1 VFRGQMDT
9 LLVLIFW
16 AVVSD
21 TYTLSAANRLVP
33 ILGGLGILGK
43 TAANKMG
50 GESGR
55 ILTSYGL
62 LPDDLL
68 LIVAA
73 FLGLSA
79 LVLWWLNRRARG
91 LLGMSAKGERRAARI
106 SLRDTFQEAPRFVRE
121 VQIFRLLMI
130 ITFLSAISARTVPFQ
145 FLALSKTAY
154 ADNLAFQTFYGNVR
168 ALLQVVLFFLQLFVV
183 NRAFAR
189 VGATT
194 ALLALPLVFTA
205 SGLLLGL
212 MPGLWTGLIV
222 MYVNEIKYKVFE
234 RPGLGV
240 LFTLV
245 PQQMKGRV
253 AILMNTFIRPA
264 GWMVSG
270 GLLLLMIRLTEI
282 GWLRGLDWAVGALL
296 LICGLLCLPAIEL
309 LRRNY
314 AAYLLDW
321 RLARRKRQIP
331 DWQQWVGPMA
341 LQEVREAT
349 RAQAVEKVPQPAVP
363 RSPWSF
369 GLRELELMVAG
380 ALLCALFSWVTDF
393 LGLSPAGYIS
403 LRPAKVVPVLA
414 GLLGGPL
421 VGFGTG
427 FFGNI
432 LGDALTLETAQFW
445 WNWHIGNGLVG
456 LSAGL
461 FWLLGWR
468 YRSGHD
474 LLKLLGG
481 VALTELIG
489 LGLAAVAELTLPALQ
504 AAIATDAG
512 LASSAQVTARLIV
525 GGRYLPAVLSD
536 IAMHVLLLPP
546 VLHVLRSQL
555 EEKERPQL

>member
-1 VFRGQMDT
+1 MPQEKGAPRAWAHLITQALQVRPTEFRSFLLLAGVFASIQLVDGLLDVVAVSGFVGNVGIYRLPYLALLEGTLLILLGNLYVPLVDRWPKAWLMTGLFLTYGLILCGVRVLVAWGRIPFATYSLLYVFRGQMDT

-183 NRAFAR
+183 NRVFAR

-205 SGLLLGL
+205 KFSNGPASVCSLL
-212 MPGLWTGLIV
+212 W
-222 MYVNEIKYKVFE
+222 
-234 RPGLGV
+234 
-240 LFTLV
+240 
-245 PQQMKGRV
+245 
-253 AILMNTFIRPA
+253 
-264 GWMVSG
+264 S
-270 GLLLLMIRLTEI
+270 
-282 GWLRGLDWAVGALL
+282 
-296 LICGLLCLPAIEL
+296 
-309 LRRNY
+309 
-314 AAYLLDW
+314 
-321 RLARRKRQIP
+321 
-331 DWQQWVGPMA
+331 
-341 LQEVREAT
+341 
-349 RAQAVEKVPQPAVP
+349 
-363 RSPWSF
+363 RS
-369 GLRELELMVAG
+369 R
-380 ALLCALFSWVTDF
+380 
-393 LGLSPAGYIS
+393 
-403 LRPAKVVPVLA
+403 
-414 GLLGGPL
+414 
-421 VGFGTG
+421 
-427 FFGNI
+427 
-432 LGDALTLETAQFW
+432 
-445 WNWHIGNGLVG
+445 
-456 LSAGL
+456 
-461 FWLLGWR
+461 
-468 YRSGHD
+468 
-474 LLKLLGG
+474 
-481 VALTELIG
+481 
-489 LGLAAVAELTLPALQ
+489 
-504 AAIATDAG
+504 
-512 LASSAQVTARLIV
+512 
-525 GGRYLPAVLSD
+525 
-536 IAMHVLLLPP
+536 
-546 VLHVLRSQL
+546 
-555 EEKERPQL
+555 